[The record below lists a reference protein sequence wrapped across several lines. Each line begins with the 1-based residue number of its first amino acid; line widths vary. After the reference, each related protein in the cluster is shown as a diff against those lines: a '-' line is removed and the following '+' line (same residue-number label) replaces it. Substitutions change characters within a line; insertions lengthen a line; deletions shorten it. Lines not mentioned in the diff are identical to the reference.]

1 MKPVA
6 SSAAPRFVSRATAA
20 AARFTSA
27 FFLLLTAGIPA
38 APAQIGTRFPAEK
51 KVVIDETT
59 GVPLTFL
66 TSRPAGDAKI
76 YQTHH
81 PWTSD
86 GQWLVF
92 QSHRAPAQTMAVHE
106 ATGHLV
112 QVTAN
117 GYSGRLGLAEHAMS
131 RYFLR
136 ILPPPGETSPK
147 PAAAGRSMNSGAIPV
162 PAKLLQRT
170 YAARPTE
177 PPSRCST

>member
-1 MKPVA
+1 MKPVV
-6 SSAAPRFVSRATAA
+6 SSAAPRFGGRATAA
-20 AARFTSA
+20 ARFASA

-92 QSHRAPAQTMAVHE
+92 RSHRAPGQATAVNE
-106 ATGHLV
+106 ATGDPV

-136 ILPPPGETSPK
+136 IRPPPVETSPK
-147 PAAAGRSMNSGAIPV
+147 PAADGRSMNLGAIPV
-162 PAKLLQRT
+162 AAKLLQRT
-170 YAARPTE
+170 
-177 PPSRCST
+177 